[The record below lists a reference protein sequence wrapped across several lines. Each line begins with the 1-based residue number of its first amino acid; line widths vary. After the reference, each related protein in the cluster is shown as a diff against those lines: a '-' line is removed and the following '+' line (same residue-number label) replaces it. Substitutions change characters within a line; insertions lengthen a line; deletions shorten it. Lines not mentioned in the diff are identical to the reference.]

1 MVPPKGSGPKPNPN
15 MPRCPGSGTR
25 PLCTAA
31 IVEDMKTL
39 KVISL
44 CSNAKDFKQTH
55 LVKVNLSIIIRH
67 FELLSH
73 HSMNVTETNASY
85 AYIIIIQITHPL
97 FSSPF

>member
-1 MVPPKGSGPKPNPN
+1 MVPPKGSGPKPKPN

-44 CSNAKDFKQTH
+44 CFNAKDLADSFSKS
-55 LVKVNLSIIIRH
+55 K
-67 FELLSH
+67 SH
-73 HSMNVTETNASY
+73 Y
-85 AYIIIIQITHPL
+85 YY
-97 FSSPF
+97 